1 MPPVESPLPFPP
13 GVILRLGTSADFPQL
28 AAFHTETT
36 PEHPVT
42 VTTLERFQASLR
54 PTDPFLLVMAVRDKK
69 LVGVSEVSPSALD
82 NHPGWLG
89 LEVTVARGEE
99 AGPLPVPL
107 LALAEHQARQAG
119 AHTFTTVVHEGD
131 WRQGFFEAHG
141 YAEHDRMWMS
151 TLDLHALNF
160 SAFAQEEETASAT
173 GVRVRP
179 LSELGSWDE
188 AHRRQ
193 LYALIAGVLQ
203 DVPSATPVSVY
214 PFEEWDRRYG
224 QKIDHP
230 EGLMVAV
237 APNGD
242 WVGLSELYREDPG
255 QPDTLRIG
263 LTGVRRDWRGH
274 RLGLALKLAA
284 SRSALARGY
293 RYAKTGNHSSN
304 RPMLAINEAMGFV
317 REAARITLNKS
328 TS

>member
-1 MPPVESPLPFPP
+1 M
-13 GVILRLGTSADFPQL
+13 ITCTSD
-28 AAFHTETT
+28 
-36 PEHPVT
+36 
-42 VTTLERFQASLR
+42 RSGKAS
-54 PTDPFLLVMAVRDKK
+54 
-69 LVGVSEVSPSALD
+69 
-82 NHPGWLG
+82 
-89 LEVTVARGEE
+89 
-99 AGPLPVPL
+99 
-107 LALAEHQARQAG
+107 
-119 AHTFTTVVHEGD
+119 
-131 WRQGFFEAHG
+131 
-141 YAEHDRMWMS
+141 
-151 TLDLHALNF
+151 
-160 SAFAQEEETASAT
+160 T

-179 LSELGSWDE
+179 LSELGPWDK

-224 QKIDHP
+224 QKIAHP

-242 WVGLSELYREDPG
+242 WVGLSELYREEEG
-255 QPDTLRIG
+255 KPDLLRTG

-274 RLGLALKLAA
+274 HLGLALKLAA

-317 REAARITLNKS
+317 REAARVTLNKS
-328 TS
+328 AS